1 MNFFKYS
8 FIFCC
13 SAILFVGCNK
23 TVDKP
28 ADLVLIPVK
37 TGNNWGYIDSTC
49 SFKLD
54 PVFENAG
61 EFHNNRA
68 FVIKAGHAAYIN
80 DSGRVIC
87 PFQFLQATDFSD
99 SLAFVLDKNNS
110 IQCIDV
116 NMKTKFTLKDVQE
129 VSIFK
134 EGLASVKQADKY
146 GFINKT
152 GKVVIPCQYDD
163 VLFFSEGLCAVSITK
178 QMNDSTYS
186 EWTYIDA
193 TGKTA
198 IDSVFEVAQNFNG
211 GLAAVKRN
219 GKWSWIDKKQKDVFG
234 NDFEECQSFK
244 NGFAAYKKDGFFGL
258 INKSGKLILEP
269 SYAIIGNFN
278 EGLAMVSLGPETVGF
293 IDTTGVIKIQPEFQS
308 ASSFHNGFCYIFK
321 GNKIGLLTKSG
332 RLFCSGQFDS
342 APGFLGADFGFV
354 DISMNTQITIDKSS
368 DLLE

>member
-1 MNFFKYS
+1 MNVFNKIGIILLIVGLFFVS
-8 FIFCC
+8 
-13 SAILFVGCNK
+13 CNSNTK
-23 TVDKP
+23 VDVVYK
-28 ADLVLIPVK
+28 LIPVK

-49 SFKLD
+49 SFRLD

-61 EFHNNRA
+61 EFHDNRA
-68 FVIKAGHAAYIN
+68 FVIKAGRAAYIN

-99 SLAFVLDKNNS
+99 SLAFVLNKNNT

-178 QMNDSTYS
+178 QIEDSTYL

-193 TGKTA
+193 TGKPA
-198 IDSVFEVAQNFNG
+198 IDSVFEAAQSFNS

-269 SYAIIGNFN
+269 SYAIIGHFN
-278 EGLAMVSLGPETVGF
+278 EGLAMVSLGPETIGF
-293 IDTTGVIKIQPEFQS
+293 IDTTGVIKIQPDFQS
-308 ASSFHNGFCYIFK
+308 ASSFNNGFCYIFK

-332 RLFCSGQFDS
+332 RLFCTGQFDS

-354 DISMNTQITIDKSS
+354 EFSMNTRIQINEVENG
-368 DLLE
+368 L